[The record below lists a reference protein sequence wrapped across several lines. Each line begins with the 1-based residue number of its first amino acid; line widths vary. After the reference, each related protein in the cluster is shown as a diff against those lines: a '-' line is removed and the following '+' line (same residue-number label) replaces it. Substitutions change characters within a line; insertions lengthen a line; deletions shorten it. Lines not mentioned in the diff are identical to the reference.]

1 MRAYK
6 IVSFSV
12 VILLIT
18 VLFAG
23 AVTVPAAAQ
32 YDTMQYQ
39 YNAQHTGD
47 YSPVAGPVS
56 PNGQLKWSF
65 TAGSVV
71 ISCPAIANGVV
82 YVGSADGNLYALNA
96 TTGTQLWNYTVDL
109 GYSSPAVVNGVVYV
123 GSEDGN
129 VYALNATTGT
139 QLWNFTTVWNNQN
152 GNSIES
158 SPAVANGV
166 VYVGSL
172 DNNVYALN
180 ATTGAKVWNY
190 TTGSAVWPSP
200 AVSNGVVY
208 VGSNDGNLYALNA
221 TTGAKV
227 WNYTTGSDVYSSPAV
242 SNGVVYV
249 GSNNG
254 NVYAINAT
262 TGTKLWNYTAG
273 RLVWSSPAIANGIVY
288 AGSDD
293 GNLYAI
299 NATTGTELWNY
310 TTGNP
315 VFSSP
320 AVANGVVYV
329 GSFDKNFY
337 AINATTG
344 TELWNYT
351 TGNPVFSSPAVSNG
365 VVYVGSEDDHLYA
378 IGNEPNVPTALTVT
392 APMTVAANRPF
403 WVNGTLNTTAASPV
417 AGATIQLQKNVS
429 GTWTNVTRATNVT
442 TSTGAYRISTS
453 GSTVGVYQYR
463 TTYSGNDTYINAT
476 SNVAQVTV
484 VPGTQLS
491 LSTVQI
497 HVTSSSRTHTIT
509 YAISGTLTTTPT
521 PVGIANA
528 KIYLQWSKD
537 NTNWS
542 PASSTPAVTNANG
555 AYAFKGTLSPGTYY
569 FRTAYSSTSPYASS
583 VSRVVKVSVSSTGS
597 SVTDV

>member
-208 VGSNDGNLYALNA
+208 VGSN
-221 TTGAKV
+221 
-227 WNYTTGSDVYSSPAV
+227 
-242 SNGVVYV
+242 
-249 GSNNG
+249 NG

-293 GNLYAI
+293 GNL
-299 NATTGTELWNY
+299 
-310 TTGNP
+310 
-315 VFSSP
+315 
-320 AVANGVVYV
+320 
-329 GSFDKNFY
+329 Y

-453 GSTVGVYQYR
+453 GSTVGVYRYR

>member
-47 YSPVAGPVS
+47 YSPVAGLVS

-82 YVGSADGNLYALNA
+82 YVGSADGNLYTLNA
-96 TTGTQLWNYTVDL
+96 TTGTKLWNYTVDL

-129 VYALNATTGT
+129 VYAINAATGT
-139 QLWNFTTVWNNQN
+139 KLWNFTTVWNNFN

-190 TTGSAVWPSP
+190 TTGSS
-200 AVSNGVVY
+200 
-208 VGSNDGNLYALNA
+208 
-221 TTGAKV
+221 
-227 WNYTTGSDVYSSPAV
+227 VYSSPAV

-249 GSNNG
+249 GSTNG
-254 NVYAINAT
+254 NVYALNAT

-299 NATTGTELWNY
+299 NATTG
-310 TTGNP
+310 
-315 VFSSP
+315 S
-320 AVANGVVYV
+320 
-329 GSFDKNFY
+329 
-337 AINATTG
+337 
-344 TELWNYT
+344 ELWNYT

-403 WVNGTLNTTAASPV
+403 WISGTLNTAAASPV

-429 GTWTNVTRATNVT
+429 GTWTNVTGKTNTT

-453 GSTVGVYQYR
+453 GSTLGAYQYR
-463 TTYSGNDTYINAT
+463 TTYAGNDTYINAT
-476 SNVAQVTV
+476 SNAVQVTV

-497 HVTSSSRTHTIT
+497 HVTSSSQTHAIT

-569 FRTAYSSTSPYASS
+569 FRTAYNGSSPLASS

-597 SVTDV
+597 SVVDV